1 MVDGNPQNGGGLHE
15 GLGPVTHRFDSQR
28 LRLSYVDWGNPDKPL
43 LLLVHGGKDH
53 ARNWDW
59 VAERLR
65 HDWHVVCP
73 DLRGHGDSDWSPDG
87 AYTMEYMA
95 CDLANLVS
103 HLGAEHVNIVS
114 HSYGGAISLRYTGLF
129 PEKVRRLAV
138 IEGLA
143 AMEDF
148 RVIHDQP
155 PLSLVDQWRGWIEK
169 RQAMAAQ
176 TPRTFATIEEGVE
189 RMKKGNSKLSDEQA
203 RHLAIWAMRRF
214 ESGQYGWKFD
224 PYIQAQQPMD
234 PSDPERRAIWGAIT
248 CPVLLF
254 HGKESWA
261 HNPAEDGRA
270 AMFRDARVISMEGA
284 GHWVH
289 HDRLDDFVAAVREFL

>member
-1 MVDGNPQNGGGLHE
+1 ME
-15 GLGPVTHRFDSQR
+15 SGLGPTSHRFESQR
-28 LRLSYVDWGNPDKPL
+28 LNLNYLDWGNADKPL
-43 LLLVHGGKDH
+43 LLLVHGGEDH
-53 ARNWDW
+53 ARSWDW

-65 HDWHVVCP
+65 DDWHIVCP

-95 CDLANLVS
+95 YDLAALIH
-103 HLGAEHVNIVS
+103 HLGAGEVSIVA
-114 HSYGGAISLRYTGLF
+114 HSYGGAISLRYSGLF
-129 PEKVRRLAV
+129 PETVRRLAV

-148 RVIHDQP
+148 RTINDMPQIGWIE
-155 PLSLVDQWRGWIEK
+155 QWRNWIEK
-169 RQAMAAQ
+169 RRSFATA
-176 TPRTFATIEEGVE
+176 TPRRYPSVEDAVE
-189 RMKKGNSKLSDEQA
+189 RMKGRNKHLSDEQA
-203 RHLAIWAMRRF
+203 RHLATWGLKRF
-214 ESGQYGWKFD
+214 ESGDYGWKFD
-224 PYIQAQQPMD
+224 TYIRAQQPMD
-234 PSDPERRAIWGAIT
+234 PSDPERRAIWGAID

-270 AMFRDARVISMEGA
+270 ALFQDARVVSMERA

-289 HDRLDDFVAAVREFL
+289 HDRLDDFVTELRGFL